1 MELHISTDDAT
12 YLTSVYEF
20 AEDNID
26 TVDGYI
32 SLNGIDR
39 NGKHKH
45 IVQVDRS
52 SVGEQFPKR
61 LTFGQMLDMM
71 KQAGNEEIYFQREDW
86 RGTHN
91 CVALN
96 NSNVGELY
104 IDIYYEDN
112 RYAQGYEM
120 KYEDGEVPIDVH
132 PFIPTYAD
140 MFIHSWIVYK
150 GTGDTNGKKKAHF
163 DSCSV

>member
-1 MELHISTDDAT
+1 MELHISSDDAT
-12 YLTSVYEF
+12 YITSVYEF

-26 TVDGYI
+26 TVDGYVM
-32 SLNGIDR
+32 LNGTDR
-39 NGKHKH
+39 NGRHH
-45 IVQVDRS
+45 QIVNVDRS
-52 SVGEQFPKR
+52 DVGEQFPKR

-71 KQAGNEEIYFQREDW
+71 KQAGTEEIYFQREDW

-91 CVALN
+91 CLALN

-112 RYAQGYEM
+112 RYAKGYEM
-120 KYEDGEVPIDVH
+120 KYQDGEVPIDCH

-140 MFIHSWIVYK
+140 MFIHSWVVYK
-150 GTGDTNGKKKAHF
+150 KVDMDYEQKENISSST
-163 DSCSV
+163 V

>member
-1 MELHISTDDAT
+1 MELHISSDDAT
-12 YLTSVYEF
+12 YITRVYEF

-26 TVDGYI
+26 TVDGYV

-39 NGKHKH
+39 NGKHQH

-52 SVGEQFPKR
+52 DIGEQFPKR

-71 KQAGNEEIYFQREDW
+71 KQAGFHDVYFQREDW

-104 IDIYYEDN
+104 IDIYYEDD
-112 RYAQGYEM
+112 RYAKGYEV
-120 KYEDGEVPIDVH
+120 KYEDGEVPIDCH

-140 MFIHSWIVYK
+140 MFIHSWIIYEK
-150 GTGDTNGKKKAHF
+150 AGNTNDKK
-163 DSCSV
+163 DISSCSV

>member
-39 NGKHKH
+39 NGKHQH
-45 IVQVDRS
+45 IVQVNRS

-71 KQAGNEEIYFQREDW
+71 KQAGMEEVYFQREDW

-104 IDIYYEDN
+104 IDIYYEDD
-112 RYAQGYEM
+112 RYAKGYEM
-120 KYEDGEVPIDVH
+120 KYEDGEVPIDCH

-140 MFIHSWIVYK
+140 MFIHSWIVYEK
-150 GTGDTNGKKKAHF
+150 AGQNNGKKENVN
-163 DSCSV
+163 SYPI

>member
-1 MELHISTDDAT
+1 MLCANCHRRIENNLIS
-12 YLTSVYEF
+12 V
-20 AEDNID
+20 EDLNI
-26 TVDGYI
+26 VP
-32 SLNGIDR
+32 
-39 NGKHKH
+39 
-45 IVQVDRS
+45 
-52 SVGEQFPKR
+52 F
-61 LTFGQMLDMM
+61 
-71 KQAGNEEIYFQREDW
+71 NEEIYFQREDW

-120 KYEDGEVPIDVH
+120 KYKDGEVPIDVH

-150 GTGDTNGKKKAHF
+150 GTGDTNGKKEAYF
-163 DSCSV
+163 DSCSI